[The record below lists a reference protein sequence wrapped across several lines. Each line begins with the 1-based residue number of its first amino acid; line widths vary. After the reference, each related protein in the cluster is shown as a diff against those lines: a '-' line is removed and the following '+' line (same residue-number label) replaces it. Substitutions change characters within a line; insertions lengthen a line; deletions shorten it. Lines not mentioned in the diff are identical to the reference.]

1 MKIKTICQ
9 LKDLSSFLG
18 INLKS
23 EKLAE
28 GVIYGH
34 LPSGKNNYEIGFRR
48 MFKTDKRGVITY
60 EKDFETQ
67 AVVFKYKNKIK
78 EPFSGSLALQAK
90 IYFRD
95 FRRDLD
101 TILFCDLLQKHGI
114 VENDRSIRIKILDG
128 INVDSKN
135 PRIEFR
141 LFKIYE

>member
-1 MKIKTICQ
+1 
-9 LKDLSSFLG
+9 
-18 INLKS
+18 
-23 EKLAE
+23 
-28 GVIYGH
+28 
-34 LPSGKNNYEIGFRR
+34 
-48 MFKTDKRGVITY
+48 MFKHNKRGVKDY
-60 EKDFETQ
+60 EDDFAMQ
-67 AVVFKYKNKIK
+67 ALVLKVKFQIK
-78 EPFSGSLALQAK
+78 EPFKDVLALQAK

-128 INVDSKN
+128 INVDAVN